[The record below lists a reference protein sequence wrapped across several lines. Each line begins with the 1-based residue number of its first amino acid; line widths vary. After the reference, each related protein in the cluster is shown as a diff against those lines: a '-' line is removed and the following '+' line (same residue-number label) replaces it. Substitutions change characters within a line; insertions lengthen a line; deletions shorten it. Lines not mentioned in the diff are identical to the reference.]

1 MPDAHESWETFADEH
16 AVLQA
21 PQLAGSVCV
30 SVHPLGHIVSGAP
43 HAGGE
48 HTPPWHVDPAPLSA
62 TQLFPHPP
70 QLFPSVLVSVSHP
83 SARMLSSQSA

>member
-1 MPDAHESWETFADEH
+1 
-16 AVLQA
+16 VLQA
-21 PQLAGSVCV
+21 PQLAGSVAV
-30 SVHPLGHIVSGAP
+30 SVHPLGHIVFGAP

-48 HTPPWHVDPAPLSA
+48 HTPPWHVDPAPWSA

-83 SARMLSSQSA
+83 SARMLLSQSA